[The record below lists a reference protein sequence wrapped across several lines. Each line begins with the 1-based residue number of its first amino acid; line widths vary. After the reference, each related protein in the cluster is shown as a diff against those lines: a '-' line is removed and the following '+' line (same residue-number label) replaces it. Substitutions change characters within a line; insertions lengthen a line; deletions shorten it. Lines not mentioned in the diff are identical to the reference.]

1 MPSKDRRRRP
11 PQPTSGYRDPKP
23 APKPEPRRGFLD
35 SLFAPRTAGP
45 STMPKIRTSIARGIV
60 TVMGSPVL
68 VIAPIVFVYLLWV
81 VLVAAGFQGPFAPL
95 VSSLALPPVGSG
107 LDLTLATSLF
117 GAQAGLVGVLVL
129 LALRAIVLAFLAAA
143 VVEALDAGRVT
154 AAGLRKGLR
163 ALPTTFAT
171 CIIGV
176 GILTISIYFAPLLGP
191 GFGILI
197 QFGGLALGIYLFAFA
212 PIIAVEEGRSMPDA
226 LARSVRAARIPGA
239 GNASFAALYIFVLY
253 IVPAIAVTAGAR
265 GFGNLIGVNPTVGAW
280 IFVLF
285 VNLLNVAFL
294 ATFAFRYLSIAHE
307 VPDAP
312 ARSARGGARGGPA
325 RGRR

>member
-1 MPSKDRRRRP
+1 MPSKQRRRRP
-11 PQPTSGYRDPKP
+11 PDRSSGYRDPKP
-23 APKPEPRRGFLD
+23 TPKPEPRRGFLD
-35 SLFAPRTAGP
+35 SLFAPRVPGLTP
-45 STMPKIRTSIARGIV
+45 MPRIRTSFVRGIV

-68 VIAPIVFVYLLWV
+68 VIAPIVFVYVFWV
-81 VLVAAGFQGPFAPL
+81 TLVAAGYQGPFAPL

-117 GAQAGLVGVLVL
+117 GAQGGLVGVLVL
-129 LALRAIVLAFLAAA
+129 LVVRAVVLAFLTAA
-143 VVEALDAGRVT
+143 VVEVLDAGKVS
-154 AAGLRKGLR
+154 AAGLRRGLR

-176 GILTISIYFAPLLGP
+176 GILTISIYFAPVLGP

-226 LARSVRAARIPGA
+226 LSRSVRAARMPGA

-253 IVPAIAVTAGAR
+253 IVPAIAVTAGAHA
-265 GFGNLIGVNPTVGAW
+265 FGNLIGVNPTVWAW
-280 IFVLF
+280 LFVLV
-285 VNLLNVAFL
+285 VNLMNVAFL

-312 ARSARGGARGGPA
+312 ARSSRTAAARGG
-325 RGRR
+325 RR